1 MVRSA
6 CDQASRSVQAYHY
19 ISLQQGDSGGGLIQ
33 GQTNNT
39 DQAILVGIASHGTEP
54 CIGPDFDIPIFTNVG
69 AICAWVE
76 SVIQRL

>member
-1 MVRSA
+1 MVRRA
-6 CDQASRSVQAYHY
+6 RYQPCWLVQAYHY
-19 ISLQQGDSGGGLIQ
+19 ITLQQGDSGGGLIQ

-39 DQAILVGIASHGTEP
+39 DQAILVGITSHGTEP

-69 AICAWVE
+69 AIRAWVE